1 MTGTRINEKGAIA
14 ESTRQGT
21 QIDSH
26 VSSSGFAPFKV
37 QTTYTHT
44 LSSTASAGFDAVPG
58 VNLVSGNFANVVRL
72 PLAANSAGAM
82 VMVRQTSNHLHV
94 VTASRETGGSRPIVA
109 KDGVLSGSAF
119 TFSAG
124 AVGNAAGF
132 WCDGVRWHLTAGSGS
147 VTGA

>member
-26 VSSSGFAPFKV
+26 VSSSGFMPFGV

-44 LSSTASAGFDAVPG
+44 LSSTASAGFNAVPG
-58 VNLVSGNFANVVRL
+58 VNLISGAFANVVRL

-82 VMVRQTSNHLHV
+82 VVFRNASAHAHQ
-94 VTASRETGGSRPIVA
+94 VTASLETAGTRPVFQR
-109 KDGVLSGSAF
+109 DGVQSGSLV
-119 TFSAG
+119 TFAAEVGRG
-124 AVGNAAGF
+124 ATFV
-132 WCDGVRWHLTAGSGS
+132 CDGLKWYLMAGSGS
-147 VTGA
+147 VTGV